1 MSGAVKGRAVWPQRL
16 KPVAWNNDGDRVRMK
31 IGLYHAKDEVADGEV
46 EYKNISIEGPA
57 GRIRTS
63 SRRIPDESKYLGC
76 YKDRVRDR
84 VLTGDSMSRND
95 MTPQVRR
102 RVLSFVPC
110 SVEGLCARIISLL
123 ERPFPSLAILCSST
137 WRARRTSTSKR

>member
-1 MSGAVKGRAVWPQRL
+1 MSGAVKGRAVWPQNL
-16 KPVAWNNDGDRVRMK
+16 KPVAWNNDGDMVRMK

-63 SRRIPDESKYLGC
+63 SRRIPDDSKYLGC
-76 YKDRVRDR
+76 YKDRVQDR
-84 VLTGDSMSRND
+84 VLTGDSMSRSN

-102 RVLSFVPC
+102 RVRLFRVQRK
-110 SVEGLCARIISLL
+110 GLCPDDKSTG
-123 ERPFPSLAILCSST
+123 RPFASLALLCSST
-137 WRARRTSTSKR
+137 WPASRTSRR